1 MSEKK
6 YGDMS
11 EQELRT
17 EIANLKEKSRKA
29 ESLGIIN
36 EYAVYERKATMA
48 QSYLIDP
55 SNIKPGNMYRISSD
69 PGMFFQVEYIKGR
82 FAWGYRLGGDK
93 YEEALPIS
101 LLEPIK
107 EGK

>member
-6 YGDMS
+6 YSDMT
-11 EQELRT
+11 EQELRN
-17 EIANLKEKSRKA
+17 EIANLKEKARKA
-29 ESLGIIN
+29 EQLGIVN

-48 QSYLIDP
+48 QAFLTDP
-55 SNIKPGNMYRISSD
+55 SSIKPGEMYRITSD
-69 PGMFFQVEYIKGR
+69 PGMFFHVEYLKGR

-101 LLEPIK
+101 LLEQLK
-107 EGK
+107 GGK